1 MGRRTCSAAMP
12 DVTTVCNGC
21 SRGPW
26 AIRFI
31 SNINFAVQLLLW
43 VSSTYLLTTL
53 MCTTSN
59 SPVQVQG
66 VKIKDT
72 ETRAIK
78 LIFAPNIDVREYF
91 SQCSEYFSA
100 RGSSKNM
107 CVPVHLSSIS
117 SSRGGPVQQPGYC
130 IKMPKFLY

>member
-1 MGRRTCSAAMP
+1 MYKASGQ
-12 DVTTVCNGC
+12 V
-21 SRGPW
+21 
-26 AIRFI
+26 
-31 SNINFAVQLLLW
+31 
-43 VSSTYLLTTL
+43 VSV
-53 MCTTSN
+53 TSN
-59 SPVQVQG
+59 SPVRVQG

-117 SSRGGPVQQPGYC
+117 RSRGGPVQQPGYC